1 MTLEPVTEG
10 RHPVRVT
17 APTVTTP
24 RPGVASPTR
33 DPRTAAEHRL
43 LVERRTRIGLRLGY
57 VALRTLAVA
66 GLVLIAYLTV
76 TQGWIGAATDAFLGW
91 YTTTVAPYLAI
102 DPLAPQLPVGD
113 GSLFGTV
120 TTPSFVISD

>member
-24 RPGVASPTR
+24 RPGIASPTR
-33 DPRTAAEHRL
+33 EPRTAAEHRL
-43 LVERRTRIGLRLGY
+43 QVERRTRIGLRLGD

-66 GLVLIAYLTV
+66 GILLVGYLAV
-76 TQGWIGAATDAFLGW
+76 TQGWIGSATDTFLGW
-91 YTTTVAPYLAI
+91 YTATVAPYLEI
-102 DPLAPQLPVGD
+102 DPMAPQLPVGD

-120 TTPSFVISD
+120 TTPSVVIPD